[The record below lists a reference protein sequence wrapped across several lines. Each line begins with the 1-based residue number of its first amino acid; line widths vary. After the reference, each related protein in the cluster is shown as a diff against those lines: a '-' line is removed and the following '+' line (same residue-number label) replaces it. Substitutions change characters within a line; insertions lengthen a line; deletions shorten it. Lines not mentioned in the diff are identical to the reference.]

1 MCSVLA
7 APGADGG
14 VGKAR
19 QAGYL
24 QHRTGHQFTEA
35 AFIGALP
42 GHGITISMDGK
53 GAWRDNVFVERLWRS
68 VKYDEE
74 VYLHAY
80 DSVSE
85 AHSSIGCCFDFLQLA
100 KASAALTASHPI
112 KPAFTLLPLRMA
124 P

>member
-24 QHRTGHQFTEA
+24 QRRTGHQFTEA

-53 GAWRDNVFVERLWRS
+53 GAWRDNVFVDGCGAASNTTRRSICTPTTACPKHALRS
-68 VKYDEE
+68 V
-74 VYLHAY
+74 A
-80 DSVSE
+80 
-85 AHSSIGCCFDFLQLA
+85 ASIFYNCRRPQQ
-100 KASAALTASHPI
+100 P
-112 KPAFTLLPLRMA
+112 
-124 P
+124 

>member
-7 APGADGG
+7 APGADRG

-19 QAGYL
+19 QAGHL

-85 AHSSIGCCFDFLQLA
+85 ARSSIGCCFDFLQLP

>member
-24 QHRTGHQFTEA
+24 QHRTGHQF
-35 AFIGALP
+35 

-85 AHSSIGCCFDFLQLA
+85 ARSSIGCCFDFLQLP

>member
-14 VGKAR
+14 FGKAR
-19 QAGYL
+19 QAGHL

-53 GAWRDNVFVERLWRS
+53 GTWRDNVFVERLWRS
-68 VKYDEE
+68 VKYDEVARLRQRVRSTLFDRLLLRFSTIAE
-74 VYLHAY
+74 GL
-80 DSVSE
+80 SE
-85 AHSSIGCCFDFLQLA
+85 
-100 KASAALTASHPI
+100 P
-112 KPAFTLLPLRMA
+112 
-124 P
+124 